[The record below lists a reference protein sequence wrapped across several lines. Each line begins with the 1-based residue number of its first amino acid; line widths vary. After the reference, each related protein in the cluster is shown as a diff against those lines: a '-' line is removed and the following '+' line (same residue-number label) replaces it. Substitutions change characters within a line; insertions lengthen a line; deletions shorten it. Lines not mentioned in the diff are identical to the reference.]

1 MENFNAEQEAAQ
13 GVGEV
18 EKVVSLKEKTKLR
31 TSLSSNNQQK
41 TIMLF
46 TLLTLPILN
55 WLVFWLY
62 VNIQSIALAF
72 QDPLTSKFTFANFVE
87 VWERIV
93 SPYGNNDI
101 GISLLNTLKY
111 FAASVLIDMPICLV
125 IAYFFYKR
133 IAGYK
138 FFRIVFYLPAIVSSM
153 VLVTAYK
160 EFIDPTGPLGKII
173 RLFGGTPN
181 PIIATARKETATT
194 AILIYSILT
203 GFTTN
208 VLLFSGA
215 MSRVPI
221 EVIEAAKLD
230 GCGPWVELGKIIFP
244 IIWPTF
250 STQFIFAMTGIFNAG
265 GPILLFTN
273 GKFETSTVAFWIFK
287 QVYGDGQI
295 GGTGQYNIVSC
306 AGLCFTLIG
315 YPLILLARKLTSK
328 IEAVEF

>member
-1 MENFNAEQEAAQ
+1 MNTFNTDDVSTANARQSAQ
-13 GVGEV
+13 GIGA
-18 EKVVSLKEKTKLR
+18 KKTGRGKSFIS
-31 TSLSSNNQQK
+31 TSNRQK
-41 TIMLF
+41 TITLWV
-46 TLLTLPILN
+46 LLTIPIVH
-55 WLVFWLY
+55 WFVFWFY
-62 VNIQSIALAF
+62 VNIQSIVLAF
-72 QDPLTSKFTFANFVE
+72 QDLRTGAFTLQNFTT

-93 SPYGNNDI
+93 SPINNDI
-101 GISLLNTLKY
+101 GISLINTLKY
-111 FAASVLIDMPICLV
+111 FGAAVLIDMPLCLA
-125 IAYFFYKR
+125 IAYFFYKK

-138 FFRIVFYLPAIVSSM
+138 LFRIIFYLPAIISSM

-181 PIIATARKETATT
+181 PIIATARVETATT
-194 AILIYSILT
+194 AILIYTVLT

-230 GCGPWVELGKIIFP
+230 GCGPGVELCKIIFP
-244 IIWPTF
+244 IILPTF
-250 STQFIFAMTGIFNAG
+250 SAQLIFAMTGIFNSS

-273 GKFETSTVAFWIFK
+273 GKYDTSTVSYWIFA
-287 QVYGDGQI
+287 QVYGDGAV
-295 GGTGQYNIVSC
+295 GGSGKYNVVSC

-315 YPLILLARKLTSK
+315 YPLILIARKLTDK
-328 IEAVEF
+328 IDLVEF